1 MTTMKFEIEKFDGNG
16 DCTLW
21 TKRITTI
28 LGSQKA
34 LKALKDPK
42 ELPATLTK
50 SERETMEN
58 VAYGTLVM
66 NITDNVLRQNKNL
79 DENLDEFKKL
89 TNALNQTG
97 EKLGAESEA
106 TILINSIHDTYKE
119 VKTTLKYGTNKKA
132 MEIETEEEDWVLDS
146 GCTYHMTSKK
156 NWFVDYKSQEGDLVY
171 MGNNHDCEIIGVG
184 LVLLKLSHNM
194 EVLLKVRI
202 HEGGKT
208 RQSNS
213 YFKKDGRLVYCE
225 KWLIQARGVK
235 RLGFCEHCIFGKS
248 KRLKFSKRELHS
260 KATLDMYMVI
270 FGDQLEL
277 ILGEDQ
283 GYKLWNF
290 SKERSLI
297 SRDVVFKENEIYM
310 ESIKVTPSV
319 EHNLNEPS
327 ISHLVEIHSNLKDSN
342 PSSSDQLPK
351 KALPTFRPQE
361 EEEEN
366 TEDLTN
372 YNITRDRGRRT
383 IKPPYRFA
391 RANCIA
397 NSSTETIEDELYSYE
412 DALNSRH
419 NNQWKEAMN
428 D

>member
-225 KWLIQARGVK
+225 K
-235 RLGFCEHCIFGKS
+235 C
-248 KRLKFSKRELHS
+248 
-260 KATLDMYMVI
+260 
-270 FGDQLEL
+270 
-277 ILGEDQ
+277 
-283 GYKLWNF
+283 YKLWNF